1 MLKVIT
7 ARFHPPKPS
16 SRRFDGLTI
25 LVVGASTGI
34 GLEAAKKLAAQGTST
49 LIITARDE
57 TKAATTKATIEEH
70 LASIYDWVN
79 RLRQAT
85 NHLDHAIISAGL
97 LAGSYNQAETGY
109 ESSLQVNAISPTLLS
124 TLLLPLLL
132 ASPLVQKASV
142 AERPHLTLVSSG
154 AAWLASRSTIEPIV
168 NSAAPLRDLS
178 RPEAFTPGVMG
189 GQRHYCLTKLML
201 EYSMRHLAFL
211 PGIEDTEKKP
221 KVLVAPVCP
230 GAVNSDLS
238 RHSANSGVVGMMAK
252 IVNNTVARTVEQGA
266 NIYISSLGLGEE
278 GRGQMWTDDHISKDH
293 KMFLSTAEGKQLGD
307 RVVKELQS
315 FVKEM
320 DIKRGI

>member
-97 LAGSYNQAETGY
+97 LAGSYNQTETGY

-178 RPEAFTPGVMG
+178 KQEAFTPGVMG

-221 KVLVAPVCP
+221 KVLVASVCP

-252 IVNNTVARTVEQGA
+252 IANNTVARTVEQGA
-266 NIYISSLGLGEE
+266 NIYISSLGLCEE
-278 GRGQMWTDDHISKDH
+278 GRGQM
-293 KMFLSTAEGKQLGD
+293 
-307 RVVKELQS
+307 
-315 FVKEM
+315 
-320 DIKRGI
+320 

>member
-7 ARFHPPKPS
+7 ARLHPPKPS

-25 LVVGASTGI
+25 LIVGASTGI

-57 TKAATTKATIEEH
+57 AKAATTKATIEEH
-70 LASIYDWVN
+70 LASIYGLVS
-79 RLRQAT
+79 RLKQKT

-97 LAGSYNQAETGY
+97 LAGSYEQAETGY

-124 TLLLPLLL
+124 THLLPLLL
-132 ASPLVQKASV
+132 NSPLVHKDSV

-154 AAWLASRSTIEPIV
+154 AAWLASRSTIEPII
-168 NSAAPLRDLS
+168 SSPTPLRDLS
-178 RPEAFTPGVMG
+178 RREAFTPGVMG

-211 PGIEDTEKKP
+211 PHIEDAEKGP
-221 KVLVAPVCP
+221 RVLIASVCP

-238 RHSANSGVVGMMAK
+238 RHSANSGLVGMMAK
-252 IVNNTVARTVEQGA
+252 IVNNTVARTAEQGA

-293 KMFLSTAEGKQLGD
+293 KAFLSTPEGKQLGD
-307 RVVKELQS
+307 RVVQELQS
-315 FVKEM
+315 FVREM
-320 DIKRGI
+320 DTKRGI